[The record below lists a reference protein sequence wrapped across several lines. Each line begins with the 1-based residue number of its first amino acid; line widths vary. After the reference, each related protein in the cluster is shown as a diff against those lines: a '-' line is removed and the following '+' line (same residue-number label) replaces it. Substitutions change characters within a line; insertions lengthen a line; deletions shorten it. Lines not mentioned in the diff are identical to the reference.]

1 MVEVGHLY
9 GVLAQG
15 PGKGAVAS
23 CAEGQAWLSDPLEI
37 LKKPMVFLSLPCL
50 SGWYFLKCSCVWEG
64 TG

>member
-1 MVEVGHLY
+1 MVFWLRELGRGLLPA
-9 GVLAQG
+9 VLRG
-15 PGKGAVAS
+15 RLGLVTP
-23 CAEGQAWLSDPLEI
+23 PEI